1 MLDVHESFFN
11 ITGFYSKLEELI
23 SAVNSENW
31 YLAYMKCVELENTV
45 NMMLAIYGKINGVEE
60 QFKKLRY
67 AIHYTP
73 VWSRKLAVKEK
84 LEELLNQLSRF
95 GIGFH
100 SYSHKTHSDNV
111 DAIVE
116 GIYNSVRWLDKV
128 LMYLNLAFSMSR
140 YSKGAEST
148 NQLLMMAKMYADK
161 ILSDLMAF
169 ESNNKELNGIAHK
182 MKEKMDEFIV
192 SLNNVS
198 DDKTMA
204 ILTESMKDLMT
215 LARSMYEIV
224 QKPDYAAA
232 IKESV
237 ERAIGEEI
245 PIFEI
250 VKPHTEIQKPTQV
263 KPGSFDWVDDDWK
276 IVLRHPYTFV
286 ILGSRGEGKSQL
298 GHTLLEYYAST
309 YDLDAYFFSPFGK
322 EVVYRRVPNLPDW
335 IKVVDKLGELGTDCV
350 VLFDEFHNVAHARR
364 GMAHDAI
371 TIDKLIELSRQND
384 QTHIFV
390 TQRSTK
396 LDRNIIMSD
405 ATLLIKKPSMMQV
418 SFERQELK
426 EIILEA
432 LDEFKKL
439 ERTLEYPEQRKS
451 YVYVVCEEFA
461 QERKFGKMKRHGM
474 ASYWSEDLSKV
485 FRGA

>member
-1 MLDVHESFFN
+1 MLDIRQTFFDVSR
-11 ITGFYSKLEELI
+11 FYGKLEELI
-23 SAVNSENW
+23 SAINSERWN
-31 YLAYMKCVELENTV
+31 LAYLKCTELEDTV
-45 NMMLAIYGKINGVEE
+45 NMMLAVYGRINGVEE
-60 QFKKLRY
+60 DFRKLRY
-67 AIHYTP
+67 AILYTP
-73 VWSRKLAVKEK
+73 ERIRRKAVKEK
-84 LEELLNQLSRF
+84 LEELMNQLSKY
-95 GIGFH
+95 GLGFH
-100 SYSHKTHSDNV
+100 HYTPESQKIDV
-111 DAIVE
+111 AGVVE
-116 GIYNSVRWLDKV
+116 GIYNSVKWLDKI
-128 LMYLNLAFSMSR
+128 LMHLNLSFSI
-140 YSKGAEST
+140 SKYAKGVEMT

-161 ILSDLMAF
+161 IQSDLMVF
-169 ESNNKELNGIAHK
+169 HSYIPELNGIAHK
-182 MKEKMDEFIV
+182 MKDKIDEFMA
-192 SLNNVS
+192 SLNQVN
-198 DDKTMA
+198 DDRSIA
-204 ILTESMKDLMT
+204 ILTEQMKDLLTM
-215 LARSMYEIV
+215 ARSMYEIV
-224 QKPDYAAA
+224 RKPEYAGA

-237 ERAIGEEI
+237 EKTIGDEI
-245 PIFEI
+245 PIFE
-250 VKPHTEIQKPTQV
+250 VVRKQEEVQKPTQV
-263 KPGSFDWVDDDWK
+263 KPGSFDWVDEDWK
-276 IVLRHPYTFV
+276 VVLRHPYTFV

-322 EVVYRRVPNLPDW
+322 EVVFRRVPNLPDW

-364 GMAHDAI
+364 GMASEAI

-405 ATLLIKKPSMMQV
+405 ATLLIKRPSMMQV

-432 LDEFKKL
+432 LDEYKKL
-439 ERTLEYPEQRKS
+439 ERTLEFPEQRKS

-461 QERKFGKMKRHGM
+461 QGNKFGKMKRHGM